1 MILKVEKKNNDYVIK
16 GLEKYI
22 SKDLTEFDLEVS
34 DIKIIL
40 ENRSKYKELF
50 EFEVYERYL
59 EKKHREKDLKMD
71 SEKLKRFQKR
81 HNIHLKSIGEI
92 LKS

>member
-34 DIKIIL
+34 DLKIIL
-40 ENRSKYKELF
+40 ENRSKYKDLI
-50 EFEVYERYL
+50 EFEAYERYL
-59 EKKHREKDLKMD
+59 EKKERGIELKID
-71 SEKLKRFQKR
+71 PESLKSFQNK
-81 HNIHLKSIGEI
+81 HDIHITSIGEI